1 MKKKFLWPAVAAA
14 ALCLAAGQSWASG
27 SEASGSTQ
35 TDDAQ
40 AYTMGK
46 GVYAQK
52 LACKGCLMAG
62 KSLDASMAK
71 DLLSNKD
78 LPALSS
84 DEKQALMVYL
94 SRRFR
99 M

>member
-1 MKKKFLWPAVAAA
+1 MKKTFLLSSAV
-14 ALCLAAGQSWASG
+14 LAVLLLASGPSRASG
-27 SEASGSTQ
+27 SEASGSTE

-40 AYTMGK
+40 AYHMGK

-62 KSLDASMAK
+62 KSLDAAMAK
-71 DLLSNKD
+71 DLLSNKN
-78 LPALSS
+78 LPALST

>member
-1 MKKKFLWPAVAAA
+1 MKKRFLLPSVAMA
-14 ALCLAAGQSWASG
+14 ALLLSSVPSWASG
-27 SEASGSTQ
+27 SESSGGMQ

-40 AYTMGK
+40 AYNMGK

-62 KSLDASMAK
+62 KSLDAAMAK
-71 DLLSNKD
+71 DLLSNKN

-94 SRRFR
+94 NRRFR

>member
-1 MKKKFLWPAVAAA
+1 MKKRFLLPSVAMA
-14 ALCLAAGQSWASG
+14 ALLLSSGPSWASG
-27 SEASGSTQ
+27 SESSGGMQ

-40 AYTMGK
+40 AYNMGK

-62 KSLDASMAK
+62 KSLDAAMAK
-71 DLLSNKD
+71 DLLSNKN

>member
-1 MKKKFLWPAVAAA
+1 MKKKFLWPSVAAA
-14 ALCLAAGQSWASG
+14 AMFLAAGPSWASG

-40 AYTMGK
+40 AYNMGK

-62 KSLDASMAK
+62 KSLDAAMAK
-71 DLLSNKD
+71 DLLSNKN

-94 SRRFR
+94 NRRFR